1 MAGIIPFNRF
11 NAIEDPTRYFD
22 MMDDFFNFGNSLAH
36 HSMQAG
42 TFKMDVQDNKDAFV
56 VEAELPGVDKDDI
69 NLEFNDDQLTIA
81 VNHSEEKDDSQ
92 PEKNY
97 VHRERRQVSM
107 SRSVYLHDVNPDGI
121 TAKLDAGV
129 LTVNVPK
136 QVPVDTTKKIDIA

>member
-1 MAGIIPFNRF
+1 MMAGIIPFNRF

-81 VNHSEEKDDSQ
+81 VNHSERGRLPAREELRPSRASSGFHVSQ
-92 PEKNY
+92 RLP
-97 VHRERRQVSM
+97 
-107 SRSVYLHDVNPDGI
+107 
-121 TAKLDAGV
+121 A
-129 LTVNVPK
+129 
-136 QVPVDTTKKIDIA
+136 